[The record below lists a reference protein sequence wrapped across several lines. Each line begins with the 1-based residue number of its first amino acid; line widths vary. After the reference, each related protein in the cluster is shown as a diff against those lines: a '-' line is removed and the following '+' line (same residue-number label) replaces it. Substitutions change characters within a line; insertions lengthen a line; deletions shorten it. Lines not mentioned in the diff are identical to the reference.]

1 MFNINNFFSKY
12 YNSINKKVIIHNIVN
27 FLFSVIIFIIFYTI
41 AKAISNKIKNMNVKK
56 ILKEDKNANNFNIPK
71 PNQEDSKKF
80 SELHKKILGQFVFYI
95 LVFIGI
101 IFALTILNININS
114 FLILLGTI
122 GVGIAFGFNKYVNEV
137 ISGIGIL
144 VLNYFNLGDLIQVN
158 NNIGYVQ
165 KFNLLNTTLMTF
177 YGESIIIPNSLIS
190 SDSLTNLTKNKA
202 IFVLVPAVLSNTKKI
217 DYPKLLKIVAEKV
230 KLSKYVI
237 DKNEVIALV
246 YDMARVIKSGEGGTT
261 IAVRAKIETMN
272 YFNAMNDIRLILR
285 QTLEDEN
292 IRLFDWHCSIKQTN
306 GE

>member
-1 MFNINNFFSKY
+1 MSNVYNFFSKY
-12 YNSINKKVIIHNIVN
+12 YKSFNKEKIIHNIVN
-27 FLFSVIIFIIFYTI
+27 LIFAILIFIIFYTI
-41 AKAISNKIKNMNVKK
+41 AKICFNKIKNIDPKK
-56 ILKEDKNANNFNIPK
+56 ISKDENNLKIPK
-71 PNQEDSKKF
+71 PNQKDSKVF
-80 SELHKKILGQFVFYI
+80 SELHRKFLAEISFYI
-95 LVFIGI
+95 IIFIGI
-101 IFALTILNININS
+101 IFAISILNVNINS

-165 KFNLLNTTLMTF
+165 KFNLLNTSLMTF

-190 SDSLTNLTKNKA
+190 SDSLTNLTKNKVM
-202 IFVLVPAVLSNTKKI
+202 FVLIPAVLSNTQKI

-237 DKNEVIALV
+237 DKNEVVAIV
-246 YDMARVIKSGEGGTT
+246 RDMARVIESGEGGTT
-261 IAVRAKIETMN
+261 IAVKAKIESKN
-272 YFNAMNDIRLILR
+272 YFNGMNDIKLILR

-292 IRLFDWHCSIKQTN
+292 IRLFDWHCSVKEES